1 MEESLHA
8 LESQVEQLNS
18 VQSQNNMLQVLNTF
32 PMPSSVSGPHENIT
46 LHLGACKA
54 CPQLDSLIPPG

>member
-32 PMPSSVSGPHENIT
+32 PMPSLSVRT
-46 LHLGACKA
+46 A
-54 CPQLDSLIPPG
+54 